1 MNSKNYTQAELEQ
14 LIERYFSGL
23 TSVAEERELR
33 AMLTQQ
39 RYSSPAIDEACAVMG
54 FFVTAGRKRS
64 SQTIPGRFAP
74 WAKMASVA
82 AVVAIVMTMCAVSW
96 YVGLRG
102 QLDKPGAGEF
112 MAYAGGRVITDPDE
126 VSQLAE
132 MQILSVMEAS
142 RQLKAEVEA
151 DLQSMSIA
159 FGADE

>member
-1 MNSKNYTQAELEQ
+1 MNSKDYTQAELEQ
-14 LIERYFSGL
+14 RIERYFSGK
-23 TSVAEERELR
+23 TSVVEERELR
-33 AMLTQQ
+33 IMLAQQ

-54 FFVTAGRKRS
+54 FFVTAGRERGTRPRS
-64 SQTIPGRFAP
+64 GSFAP
-74 WAKMASVA
+74 WVRRVA
-82 AVVAIVMTMCAVSW
+82 AAAAIVVTVCAVSW